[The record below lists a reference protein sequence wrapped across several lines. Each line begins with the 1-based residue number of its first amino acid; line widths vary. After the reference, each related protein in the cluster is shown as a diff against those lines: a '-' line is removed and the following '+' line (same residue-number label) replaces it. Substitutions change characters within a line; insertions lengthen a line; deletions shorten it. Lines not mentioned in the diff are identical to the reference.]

1 MTFLCPTCRT
11 ATMTSGHLET
21 GLQTEQCA
29 TCHGYWITSA
39 RYFSYLEQAQATPL
53 APPPPAATE
62 PSGMKMCPA
71 CRKFMHYYPVGH
83 GLSFG
88 IDKCNTCGGV
98 WLDAGE
104 WEALVQATFHL
115 HLHAISSDAWQEQVQ
130 QQVRTAHE
138 EAAMERRLGHEDYAR
153 LVEVA
158 RWMGQHPHRAEILAY
173 LQRPDEPR

>member
-11 ATMTSGHLET
+11 ATMASGHLET

-29 TCHGYWITSA
+29 TCHGHWITSA
-39 RYFSYLEQAQATPL
+39 RYFCYLEESQATPV
-53 APPPPAATE
+53 AQHTPAASE
-62 PSGMKMCPA
+62 PPGMKLCPV

-104 WEALVQATFHL
+104 WATLVEAKLHVQ
-115 HLHAISSDAWQEQVQ
+115 LHAISSDAWQEQVQ
-130 QQVRTAHE
+130 QQVRTAQE
-138 EAAMERRLGHEDYAR
+138 EAAVERRLGKQDYAR

-158 RWMGQHPHRAEILAY
+158 RWLRTHPHRAEILAY
-173 LQRPDEPR
+173 LQRPEESR